1 MKHFEISKLSND
13 SIVSKFATKKW
24 IEVNKLSGN
33 QYSVI
38 KIQGSNSELWG
49 YSNAY
54 ILIKGAIELL
64 ATAANEN
71 DEAEKNLKIMHHL
84 GRTYQKLLKH

>member
-38 KIQGSNSELWG
+38 KI
-49 YSNAY
+49 
-54 ILIKGAIELL
+54 
-64 ATAANEN
+64 
-71 DEAEKNLKIMHHL
+71 
-84 GRTYQKLLKH
+84 